1 MGKLSPEDWPDDTA
15 FRLARYF
22 KTTPE
27 FWMNMQKLY
36 ELEVA
41 EDEIAAKVSAT
52 CAPSSPPPLA
62 RLLVIFSMISYA
74 PQTSGSIGKRIVPV
88 PFFQGARL
96 REERRFCQPP
106 VGSRSVYELGGA

>member
-27 FWMNMQKLY
+27 FWMNMQKHY

-41 EDEIAAKVSAT
+41 EDEIAAKVERDVRPFEP
-52 CAPSSPPPLA
+52 APT
-62 RLLVIFSMISYA
+62 R
-74 PQTSGSIGKRIVPV
+74 
-88 PFFQGARL
+88 
-96 REERRFCQPP
+96 
-106 VGSRSVYELGGA
+106 